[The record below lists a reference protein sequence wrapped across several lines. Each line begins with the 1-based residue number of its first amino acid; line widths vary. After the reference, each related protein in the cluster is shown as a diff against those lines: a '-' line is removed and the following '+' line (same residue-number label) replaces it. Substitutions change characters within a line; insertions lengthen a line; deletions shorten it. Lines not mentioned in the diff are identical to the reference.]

1 MYKYSTLSHLFLASE
16 IFMLIRQLSALVL
29 FLASAAASGE
39 PAPWYWWVSQRDG
52 QRVCA
57 QTMPSQGWVRAQ
69 GPFNNAQCLP
79 QQVAPPL
86 R

>member
-1 MYKYSTLSHLFLASE
+1 MPAVNRMGVMLLA
-16 IFMLIRQLSALVL
+16 LWL
-29 FLASAAASGE
+29 AAAAE
-39 PAPWYWWVSQRDG
+39 ARPAPWYWWVSQHDG

-57 QTMPSQGWVRAQ
+57 QTMPSQGWVSAQ